1 MGFAD
6 RVPHTNGCLQHC
18 GNKRKA
24 LHPVPRVKEAIL
36 NTDVNRDWYKWKDK
50 RGGRNGGQGQNF
62 SALLGQMELKYLGTE
77 SYG

>member
-18 GNKRKA
+18 GNERKA

-50 RGGRNGGQGQNF
+50 RGAEMEDKVKISQLSWGRWN
-62 SALLGQMELKYLGTE
+62 
-77 SYG
+77 